1 MKKAG
6 HVFTSMKT
14 RFFKLEEGADGYE
27 LKYYGKEGDA
37 KEKGTIMMKGAKIAL
52 LQETRRF
59 EVTERQGRARVYK
72 MECSTD
78 EELQEWKAILDRAAA
93 ARA

>member
-1 MKKAG
+1 MQKAG

-52 LQETRRF
+52 LQKTRR
-59 EVTERQGRARVYK
+59 
-72 MECSTD
+72 
-78 EELQEWKAILDRAAA
+78 LDKSSN
-93 ARA
+93 

>member
-6 HVFTSMKT
+6 HVFTSMKA
-14 RFFKLEEGADGYE
+14 RFFKLEECTDGHE

-37 KEKGTIMMKGAKIAL
+37 KEKGTIMIKGAKIAL
-52 LQETRRF
+52 LQKTRRF
-59 EVTERQGRARVYK
+59 EVTESQGSARVYT